1 MWDGDFGEDEKGE
14 FCDAVGSGGWHGGRL
29 MGGLGLLV
37 WFGSYWLVGWM
48 VVCLVVL
55 VCWVE
60 VGEMDGCGLGSHNLY
75 WWYLGMVEG
84 LASGTVREVCT

>member
-1 MWDGDFGEDEKGE
+1 MVLVGLFG
-14 FCDAVGSGGWHGGRL
+14 
-29 MGGLGLLV
+29 LV
-37 WFGSYWLVGWM
+37 LLVGWM

-55 VCWVE
+55 VWWLE

-75 WWYLGMVEG
+75 LWYWGMVEG

>member
-1 MWDGDFGEDEKGE
+1 MVLGCLFG
-14 FCDAVGSGGWHGGRL
+14 
-29 MGGLGLLV
+29 LV
-37 WFGSYWLVGWM
+37 LLVGWM

-60 VGEMDGCGLGSHNLY
+60 VGEMNGCGLGSHNLY
-75 WWYLGMVEG
+75 WWYWGMVEG

>member
-1 MWDGDFGEDEKGE
+1 M
-14 FCDAVGSGGWHGGRL
+14 V
-29 MGGLGLLV
+29 GGLIGGFGLLV
-37 WFGSYWLVGWM
+37 WFGSYWLVGW
-48 VVCLVVL
+48 LFAWLFL

-75 WWYLGMVEG
+75 WWYLGLVEG